1 MTTLA
6 RASLLALLAS
16 AAAAQG
22 TAEDYRRAAELPR
35 KWSRAA
41 ESFDP
46 QIRWLEDG
54 GVLWFDEWRDGA
66 RRFVRVDA
74 SGAVRR
80 AATAAALG
88 LPSGPVELVSKPGW
102 GRSARGGRGAKVT
115 FVNGL
120 DRAVRLFWVD
130 TGGVPRAYGQIAP
143 GASVTHQTFVG
154 HAWIADYR
162 ADDLVGSFVVE
173 DTFASATFD
182 ERSRAKITRG
192 AEARPRRRAQAAARR
207 PVQLEVRG
215 HNIWSARDGG
225 EPRQVTTDG
234 RADDGYRRPRHWSPD
249 ERRVLG
255 FRVAPGEQHP
265 VHMVESSPR
274 DRVEPRLHTRDYTK
288 PGDRIDRPRPVLFDA
303 VEERVIPVDEAPFE
317 DAWRIDR
324 VQWAEDSS
332 EVYVLYNRRGHQQL
346 RLYAIDAESGA
357 VRVVVDESSETFV
370 DYSQKT
376 WLHWLRGRGQLLW
389 ASERDGWNH
398 VYLVD
403 VATGAARQ
411 VTKGEWVVRRVER
424 VDEDRRQLWFTAY
437 GIHRDQ
443 DPYHAHLARVD
454 FDGSNLTVLTESDGS
469 HEWEVSPDGRWLFAR
484 WSRADHPWVAEVRS
498 CADGALLAEVFRQ
511 DAEPLLDL
519 GFRPPERFVAKGRD
533 DVTDI
538 HGVLIY
544 PSHFDPSKRYPVI
557 EDIYAGPHDFFAPK
571 RWGVGR
577 RQRALAE
584 LGFVVVRV
592 DGMGTNWRH
601 KAFHDVCWRNLK
613 DSGFPDR
620 IRWLRA
626 AAQTR
631 PHLDLDRV
639 GIFGGSA
646 GGQST
651 LAGLLHHGDF
661 YDVGVSDCGCHDNR
675 MDKIWW
681 NEAWMGWPVGDWY
694 ADSSN
699 VTHAAK
705 LQGKLLLT
713 VGEMDRNVDP
723 ASTMQVVDALIR
735 ADKDFDLVVVPGGGH
750 GVGESPYLVRRRQ
763 DFFVRHLY
771 GVEPRR

>member
-1 MTTLA
+1 MTPTA
-6 RASLLALLAS
+6 RAALLALFTLP
-16 AAAAQG
+16 AAAQG
-22 TAEDYRRAAELPR
+22 TADDYRRAAELPR
-35 KWSRAA
+35 KWARAA
-41 ESFDP
+41 KRFAP
-46 QIRWLEDG
+46 QIRWLDEG
-54 GVLWFDEWRDGA
+54 GVLWFEEGRGGS
-66 RRFVRVDA
+66 RRFVLVDER
-74 SGAVRR
+74 GEVRR
-80 AATAAALG
+80 AATAAELG
-88 LPSGPVELVSKPGW
+88 LEDAPKRLV
-102 GRSARGGRGAKVT
+102 GRDAWSASSRGGRPAEVT
-115 FVNGL
+115 FENQL
-120 DRAVRLFWVD
+120 QQTVRLFWVD
-130 TGGVPRAYGQIAP
+130 TGGVPRQYGEIEP
-143 GASVTHQTFVG
+143 GARVTQSTFVG

-173 DTFASATFD
+173 GREALAVFDAASRD
-182 ERSRAKITRG
+182 KVMRK
-192 AEARPRRRAQAAARR
+192 PRRGQDRSAPRAAA
-207 PVQLEVRG
+207 LSVRG
-215 HNIWSARDGG
+215 HDVWWAKDQG
-225 EPRQVTTDG
+225 EPRQLTTDG
-234 RADDGYRRPRHWSPD
+234 SAEDAYRRPRHWSPD
-249 ERRVLG
+249 GTRALG
-255 FRVAPGEQHP
+255 FRVEVGEEHL
-265 VHMVESSPR
+265 VHFVESSPR
-274 DRVEPRLHTRDYTK
+274 DRVQPQLHTRNYRK

-303 VEERVIPVDEAPFE
+303 VEGRRIAVDEALFQ

-324 VQWAEDSS
+324 VRWAADSS
-332 EVYVLYNRRGHQQL
+332 EVFLLYNRRGHQQL
-346 RLYAIDAESGA
+346 RLYAIDAATGA
-357 VRVVVDESSETFV
+357 VRVVVGEESDTFV

-376 WLHWLRGRGQLLW
+376 WLRWLGGGDELLW

-403 VATGAARQ
+403 VATGAASQ
-411 VTKGEWVVRRVER
+411 VTSGAWVVRRVER
-424 VDEDRRQLWFTAY
+424 VDEERRQLWFTAY
-437 GIHRDQ
+437 GIHPDQ

-454 FDGSNLTVLTESDGS
+454 FDGSNLKVLTESDGS
-469 HEWEVSPDGRWLFAR
+469 HEWEFSPDRRWFVAR
-484 WSRADHPWVAEVRS
+484 WSRADHPWVTELRRS
-498 CADGALLAEVFRQ
+498 EDGALVAELGRDDVQ
-511 DAEPLLDL
+511 PMLDQ

-533 DVTDI
+533 GVTDI
-538 HGVLIY
+538 HGVLIH
-544 PSHFDPSKRYPVI
+544 PSNFDPGKKYPVV

-577 RQRALAE
+577 RQRAIAE

-592 DGMGTNWRH
+592 DGMGTNWRS

-620 IRWLRA
+620 IRWLREA
-626 AAQTR
+626 AKTR
-631 PHLDLDRV
+631 PYLDLDRV

-705 LQGKLLLT
+705 LQGKLMLT

-735 ADKDFDLVVVPGGGH
+735 ADKDFDLVVVPGAGH
-750 GVGESPYLVRRRQ
+750 GVGESPYLARRRQ
-763 DFFVRHLY
+763 DFFVRHLL